1 MSLSLLLPLITQ
13 IVPALFLSLLLFGTM
28 SLYYHKYKEL
38 TKTPTIWIY
47 GNNELTRSKRPRIWI
62 DVETYAEGIGGWT
75 YSLLELLHLAEIL
88 GATLVEPC
96 MTGGRIGSCG
106 KSKHHNI
113 VSNMTSEFEVPISEV
128 FDMSR
133 YKKSIDGKFPTLSTY
148 DDYQGHLDAEGGGV
162 VKLCMTHVLKDK
174 KCSIE
179 SLPPGEISEDKFHQ
193 ILRESKGNFV
203 LNVENYFRHAS
214 HFKKLCKLLGVNVN
228 RNEMS
233 KVPLPFHPK
242 HIQFVDEILQRANM
256 TDDNF
261 SAIHWR
267 VERTGMDFMKCA
279 RVVADAKH
287 AMVQEMR
294 YRKKKVGKHK
304 FLLLSSLNEDT
315 AKMWKGSRSMVG
327 RKNSE
332 RIC

>member
-1 MSLSLLLPLITQ
+1 MRK
-13 IVPALFLSLLLFGTM
+13 
-28 SLYYHKYKEL
+28 YYHKNKDLTKRSTIWMYEKKEL
-38 TKTPTIWIY
+38 TKRPTNWIY
-47 GNNELTRSKRPRIWI
+47 ENEELTKRPRIWI

-88 GATLVEPC
+88 CATLVEPC

-106 KSKHHNI
+106 KSEHHNI
-113 VSNMTSEFEVPISEV
+113 VTEFEVPTSEV
-128 FDMSR
+128 FDMSK
-133 YKKSIDGKFPTLSTY
+133 YKKSIDGKYPALATY
-148 DDYQGHLDAEGGGV
+148 DDYQRHLDAEGGGV

-267 VERTGMDFMKCA
+267 AERKGMDFMKCA

-287 AMVQEMR
+287 AMVKKMR
-294 YRKKKVGKHK
+294 YHKKKEANHK